1 MRLRCIY
8 RASILM
14 RSRKLSVED
23 ACRQAIYTPG
33 HSGADWLYCV
43 NPECMLPGENRKLML
58 DVREFN
64 KFVREQI
71 EDTEDQT
78 EERED
83 EEE

>member
-1 MRLRCIY
+1 
-8 RASILM
+8 
-14 RSRKLSVED
+14 
-23 ACRQAIYTPG
+23 
-33 HSGADWLYCV
+33 
-43 NPECMLPGENRKLML
+43 MLPGENRKLML